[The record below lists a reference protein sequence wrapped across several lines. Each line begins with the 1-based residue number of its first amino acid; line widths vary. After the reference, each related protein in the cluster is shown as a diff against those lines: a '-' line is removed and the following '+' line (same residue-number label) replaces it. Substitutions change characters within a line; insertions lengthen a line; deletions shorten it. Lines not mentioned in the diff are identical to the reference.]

1 MAVTV
6 ENKPTTNSSSNGTK
20 QNPKAK
26 QKPKP
31 KRKPADPK
39 KSTVNGNGNGNG
51 NNNGNNNGSNSN
63 AGGNN
68 KKNNNKST
76 KDNKNN
82 ANGSS
87 NKQQQGKQQPN
98 TTTNITT
105 NKGGSKPL
113 VTNPEEKKRKRE
125 QKKNGKRFAQQQALK
140 KKGDGEDQYFISC
153 RKEATQQKNNNKN
166 TKDSIAKEV
175 ELLFSKQG
183 AQGIN
188 FNKYDDI
195 KVEVKR
201 GDNATDAIDAKGCCF
216 NEYDEL
222 STYLHPTILNNIK
235 LMNYIKP
242 TPIQKYAI
250 PLALI
255 QKDDLMCC
263 AQTGSGKTCAFLL
276 PIIASLERSKT
287 AKQTTTTKAVS
298 NNGNNNNANY
308 GVAPSCV
315 VLAPTRELAIQ
326 IELEARKLC
335 HGLSSIRC
343 VVVYGGASQRQQLR
357 SLAFGADIVVAT
369 PGRLTDFVDRSLV
382 LLDQVQFLVLDEAD
396 RMLDMG
402 FEPQIRKL
410 VLQSGMSSNKQLTGH
425 SVCRQ
430 TLLFSATFPSKIQ
443 ILAKA
448 FLKDNYAWIGV
459 GRIGSTTNNIT
470 QVMVECPNKVGDKRS
485 KLKLVVKAL
494 KTGPTGRTLIF
505 VQKKRTATWLK
516 KQLNNGGPAAIKPT
530 KDSNTS
536 QDRNNVKTLEEVDEE
551 DERFTP
557 IPAVDIHGD
566 RSQSQR
572 EAALASFRSGACR
585 VLVATD
591 VAARGLDISGVEHV
605 INMDLPISKD
615 DFDSYVHRIGRTGRA
630 GHTGLAT
637 SIYVPGIAPKIG
649 NQKIASLL
657 IRQLKE
663 SGQTT
668 IEPWLEKEAVMDAGG
683 GGGDRKPKQDSDVRQ
698 GGGGGRG
705 RGGRSSG
712 RGGGGGRGRQGG
724 RGGQQNGRG
733 RGGGGRT

>member
-1 MAVTV
+1 MTAPA
-6 ENKPTTNSSSNGTK
+6 ENKPTTSSSSSGTK
-20 QNPKAK
+20 QNPKPK
-26 QKPKP
+26 QKSKP
-31 KRKPADPK
+31 KRKPADQK
-39 KSTVNGNGNGNG
+39 NSTVSGNGNG
-51 NNNGNNNGSNSN
+51 NNDGSKSN
-63 AGGNN
+63 AGGSNKKKNSNIKSKDNN
-68 KKNNNKST
+68 KHN
-76 KDNKNN
+76 
-82 ANGSS
+82 NGSS
-87 NKQQQGKQQPN
+87 NTKQQQEKQQPTN
-98 TTTNITT
+98 NNNNNKKEVIPLTT
-105 NKGGSKPL
+105 
-113 VTNPEEKKRKRE
+113 EEKKLKRE
-125 QKKNGKRFAQQQALK
+125 QKKNGKRFAQLQAMK

-153 RKEATQQKNNNKN
+153 RKEATQQKNNKNKGEN
-166 TKDSIAKEV
+166 IGKEA

-195 KVEVKR
+195 QVEVKR
-201 GDNATDAIDAKGCCF
+201 GDNATDPDAKGCCF

-276 PIIASLERSKT
+276 PIIASLERSKKTT
-287 AKQTTTTKAVS
+287 ATTTTVS
-298 NNGNNNNANY
+298 NGNNNNNANY

-335 HGLSSIRC
+335 HGLSTIRC

-382 LLDQVQFLVLDEAD
+382 LLDQVKFLVLDEAD

-410 VLQSGMSSNKQLTGH
+410 VLHSNMSSNKQLTGR
-425 SVCRQ
+425 VCRQ

-516 KQLNNGGPAAIKPT
+516 KQLNNGGPAATKPT
-530 KDSNTS
+530 KDSNVS

-572 EAALASFRSGACR
+572 EAALNSFRSGTCR

-605 INMDLPISKD
+605 INMDLPISRD

-683 GGGDRKPKQDSDVRQ
+683 GGGDRKPKQDSDVRE
-698 GGGGGRG
+698 GGGRV

-733 RGGGGRT
+733 RGRGGRT

>member
-1 MAVTV
+1 MTAPV
-6 ENKPTTNSSSNGTK
+6 ENKPANSSSSSGTK

-31 KRKPADPK
+31 NRKPADPK
-39 KSTVNGNGNGNG
+39 KSTVNGNGNNG
-51 NNNGNNNGSNSN
+51 GSKINAGGSSNKNNNNNKSKDNNTNNNGSSN
-63 AGGNN
+63 
-68 KKNNNKST
+68 
-76 KDNKNN
+76 
-82 ANGSS
+82 
-87 NKQQQGKQQPN
+87 NKQQQEKRQP
-98 TTTNITT
+98 TNS
-105 NKGGSKPL
+105 NKGGNPL
-113 VTNPEEKKRKRE
+113 TTEEKKRERE

-166 TKDSIAKEV
+166 NKGEIKKEA

-201 GDNATDAIDAKGCCF
+201 GDDATDPDAKGCCF

-276 PIIASLERSKT
+276 PIIASLKRSKKET
-287 AKQTTTTKAVS
+287 ATTTKAVT
-298 NNGNNNNANY
+298 NNNNANY

-335 HGLSSIRC
+335 HGLSTIRC

-382 LLDQVQFLVLDEAD
+382 LLDQVKFLVLDEAD

-410 VLQSGMSSNKQLTGH
+410 VLHSNMSSNKQLTGR
-425 SVCRQ
+425 VCRQ
-430 TLLFSATFPSKIQ
+430 TLLFSATFPAKIQ

-470 QVMVECPNKVGDKRS
+470 QVIVECPNKVGDKRS

-494 KTGPTGRTLIF
+494 KTGPAGRTLIF

-516 KQLNNGGPAAIKPT
+516 KQLNNGGPAATKPA
-530 KDSNTS
+530 KDNNAS

-572 EAALASFRSGACR
+572 EAALNSFRSGTCR

-663 SGQTT
+663 SGQTI
-668 IEPWLEKEAVMDAGG
+668 IEPWLEKEVVMDAGG
-683 GGGDRKPKQDSDVRQ
+683 GGVDRKPKQDSDIRQ
-698 GGGGGRG
+698 GGDGGGRG

-712 RGGGGGRGRQGG
+712 RGGRGRQGG

-733 RGGGGRT
+733 RGRGGRT

>member
-1 MAVTV
+1 
-6 ENKPTTNSSSNGTK
+6 
-20 QNPKAK
+20 
-26 QKPKP
+26 
-31 KRKPADPK
+31 
-39 KSTVNGNGNGNG
+39 
-51 NNNGNNNGSNSN
+51 
-63 AGGNN
+63 
-68 KKNNNKST
+68 
-76 KDNKNN
+76 
-82 ANGSS
+82 
-87 NKQQQGKQQPN
+87 
-98 TTTNITT
+98 
-105 NKGGSKPL
+105 
-113 VTNPEEKKRKRE
+113 
-125 QKKNGKRFAQQQALK
+125 
-140 KKGDGEDQYFISC
+140 
-153 RKEATQQKNNNKN
+153 
-166 TKDSIAKEV
+166 
-175 ELLFSKQG
+175 
-183 AQGIN
+183 
-188 FNKYDDI
+188 
-195 KVEVKR
+195 
-201 GDNATDAIDAKGCCF
+201 
-216 NEYDEL
+216 
-222 STYLHPTILNNIK
+222 ILNNIK

-276 PIIASLERSKT
+276 PIIASLERSKKKTTT
-287 AKQTTTTKAVS
+287 ATTTTNVS
-298 NNGNNNNANY
+298 NGNNNNNNANY

-335 HGLSSIRC
+335 HGLSTIRC

-410 VLQSGMSSNKQLTGH
+410 VLHSNMASNKQLTGR
-425 SVCRQ
+425 VCRQ

-443 ILAKA
+443 LLAKA

-516 KQLNNGGPAAIKPT
+516 KQLNN
-530 KDSNTS
+530 
-536 QDRNNVKTLEEVDEE
+536 

-572 EAALASFRSGACR
+572 EAALNSFRSGTCR

-649 NQKIASLL
+649 N
-657 IRQLKE
+657 
-663 SGQTT
+663 
-668 IEPWLEKEAVMDAGG
+668 
-683 GGGDRKPKQDSDVRQ
+683 
-698 GGGGGRG
+698 
-705 RGGRSSG
+705 
-712 RGGGGGRGRQGG
+712 
-724 RGGQQNGRG
+724 
-733 RGGGGRT
+733 

>member
-1 MAVTV
+1 M
-6 ENKPTTNSSSNGTK
+6 
-20 QNPKAK
+20 
-26 QKPKP
+26 
-31 KRKPADPK
+31 
-39 KSTVNGNGNGNG
+39 
-51 NNNGNNNGSNSN
+51 
-63 AGGNN
+63 
-68 KKNNNKST
+68 
-76 KDNKNN
+76 
-82 ANGSS
+82 
-87 NKQQQGKQQPN
+87 
-98 TTTNITT
+98 
-105 NKGGSKPL
+105 
-113 VTNPEEKKRKRE
+113 
-125 QKKNGKRFAQQQALK
+125 K
-140 KKGDGEDQYFISC
+140 KKGDGEDQYFFSC
-153 RKEATQQKNNNKN
+153 RKEVTQQKNKNNKGEI
-166 TKDSIAKEV
+166 KKEA

-195 KVEVKR
+195 QVEVKR
-201 GDNATDAIDAKGCCF
+201 GDTATDPDAKGCCF
-216 NEYDEL
+216 HDYDEL

-276 PIIASLERSKT
+276 PIIASLERSK
-287 AKQTTTTKAVS
+287 KTTTATTPKAVT
-298 NNGNNNNANY
+298 NNNNNNANY

-335 HGLSSIRC
+335 HGLSTIRC

-357 SLAFGADIVVAT
+357 SLAYGADIVVAT

-410 VLQSGMSSNKQLTGH
+410 VLHSNMSSNKQLTGR
-425 SVCRQ
+425 VCRQ

-443 ILAKA
+443 LLAKA

-516 KQLNNGGPAAIKPT
+516 KQLNNGGPAATKPT
-530 KDSNTS
+530 KDSNAG

-572 EAALASFRSGACR
+572 EAALNSFRSGTCR

-698 GGGGGRG
+698 GGDGGGRG
-705 RGGRSSG
+705 GGGRSSG
-712 RGGGGGRGRQGG
+712 RGGGRGRQGG

-733 RGGGGRT
+733 RGRGGRT